1 VNDTIAEVDAA
12 YRERFASLSPLER
25 LVMMSD
31 MFDTARALMEA
42 GIRAGRPD
50 VSARDLRVE
59 MFRRLYWND
68 FDEATMARF
77 VQSLVRR

>member
-1 VNDTIAEVDAA
+1 VKDTAEEVDAA
-12 YRERFASLSPLER
+12 YRARFSSLSPLER

-42 GIRAGRPD
+42 DIRAGRPGL
-50 VSARDLRVE
+50 SLRDLRIE
-59 MFRRLYWND
+59 MFKRLYWND

-77 VQSLVRR
+77 ISALA

>member
-1 VNDTIAEVDAA
+1 MKDTAEEIDAA

-42 GIRAGRPD
+42 GIRTSQPEI
-50 VSARDLRVE
+50 SSRDLRIE
-59 MFRRLYWND
+59 MFKRLYWND
-68 FDEATMARF
+68 LDEATMARF
-77 VQSLVRR
+77 ISAL

>member
-1 VNDTIAEVDAA
+1 VKDTAEEIDAA

-42 GIRAGRPD
+42 GIRTSQPEI
-50 VSARDLRVE
+50 SSRDLRIE
-59 MFRRLYWND
+59 MFKRLYWND

-77 VQSLVRR
+77 ISAL